1 MTEFISNSGHYA
13 QVVERMQNVK
23 KLLWIGTSDIK
34 DLYVQGDGGGVIPLL
49 GVLADLVRRG
59 VEVRLIH
66 AKEPGPAFREDF
78 DKYPDLIDGME
89 RVLCPRVHF
98 KIVIFDLNAAYIG
111 SANLT
116 GAGLGMKGENTRNFE
131 AGILTTEPELVEKAI
146 QQFDDIWMGSF
157 CKECKRKDFCPD
169 PILAK

>member
-1 MTEFISNSGHYA
+1 MTTFISNSDHYS

-34 DLYVQGDGGGVIPLL
+34 DLYVQGEGGGVIPLL
-49 GVLADLVRRG
+49 GVLSDLVRRG

-98 KIVIFDLNAAYIG
+98 KIVIFDLNTAYIG

-131 AGILTTEPELVEKAI
+131 AGILTTDPELVEKAI
-146 QQFDDIWMGSF
+146 QQFDDVWMGSC
-157 CKECKRKDFCPD
+157 CKDCKRKDFCPD
-169 PILAK
+169 PIV